1 LVSLQNAL
9 EAAKGELQVICRDVD
24 ALRLHDRSDTSLP
37 NLSCVQPGDATWT
50 FNGCGVAHTATL
62 DHSWMEIDGMVTEI
76 TGVLKNMQKIEDEFK
91 VLRKLFHQKDRTC
104 NQCLQPSL
112 VHSKDVDEQAWSM
125 PDFDIG
131 ANLVRPHQRII
142 QELDNLL
149 LAELCSSRRLQA
161 PVLDSNLLKP
171 HRTAIDKPSGKSLP
185 LNPPKKGDVA
195 MAIAKDSFLKERGST
210 SKEDMR
216 VNQSFARH
224 INEKQDSL
232 SFKQANREFVQPES
246 KSLHNQMDDDSPLS
260 HDVVLVQPKPDIG
273 VSNLFRAWG
282 KDNNLKH
289 APVEAVQ
296 FENDG
301 DSHVLQTTGQQR
313 QKWDRVHDK
322 APNSGNK
329 HAGKSYCPAET
340 AEKLFSGDV
349 TTDGVARSTFFFGDP
364 GFPSGSHPSNRAENT
379 YLGSPPA
386 DMSSPGEEIENSETR
401 TNRQFQYA

>member
-1 LVSLQNAL
+1 LQNAL

-104 NQCLQPSL
+104 NQCLASL
-112 VHSKDVDEQAWSM
+112 AHSKDVDEQSWSM

-142 QELDNLL
+142 QDLDNLL

-161 PVLDSNLLKP
+161 PVVEP
-171 HRTAIDKPSGKSLP
+171 HRTAIDKPSSKSP
-185 LNPPKKGDVA
+185 ALNPPNKSDVA
-195 MAIAKDSFLKERGST
+195 MATAKDSCLKEGGST
-210 SKEDMR
+210 SKEDMRVDMR

-224 INEKQDSL
+224 CNQTQDSL
-232 SFKQANREFVQPES
+232 SFKQANRQSVQPQS
-246 KSLHNQMDDDSPLS
+246 KSLDNQMDEVSPLS
-260 HDVVLVQPKPDIG
+260 HDVVLVQRYADSDIG
-273 VSNLFRAWG
+273 VSKLFRAWG

-289 APVEAVQ
+289 APLETVQ
-296 FENDG
+296 MENDG
-301 DSHVLQTTGQQR
+301 DAHVVQTTGQQK
-313 QKWDRVHDK
+313 QKWDRDHDK
-322 APNSGNK
+322 APNSCSK
-329 HAGKSYCPAET
+329 HACKSYCLAET

-349 TTDGVARSTFFFGDP
+349 TTDGVACSTFFGDP
-364 GFPSGSHPSNRAENT
+364 GFPSGNHPSNRAENT
-379 YLGSPPA
+379 FLGSPPA
-386 DMSSPGEEIENSETR
+386 DMSSPGEEIQNSETR

>member
-1 LVSLQNAL
+1 MDRALQGLLESRKALVSLQNAL

-104 NQCLQPSL
+104 NQCLASL
-112 VHSKDVDEQAWSM
+112 AHSKDVDEQGWSM

-131 ANLVRPHQRII
+131 PNLVRPHQRII
-142 QELDNLL
+142 QDLDNLL

-161 PVLDSNLLKP
+161 PV
-171 HRTAIDKPSGKSLP
+171 
-185 LNPPKKGDVA
+185 V
-195 MAIAKDSFLKERGST
+195 RGST

-224 INEKQDSL
+224 FNQTQDSL
-232 SFKQANREFVQPES
+232 SFKQANRQSVQPQS
-246 KSLHNQMDDDSPLS
+246 KSLDNQMDDVSPLS

-273 VSNLFRAWG
+273 VSKLFRAWG

-289 APVEAVQ
+289 APLEAVQ
-296 FENDG
+296 LENDG
-301 DSHVLQTTGQQR
+301 DAHVLQMTGQQK
-313 QKWDRVHDK
+313 QKWDRDHDK
-322 APNSGNK
+322 APNSGSK
-329 HAGKSYCPAET
+329 HACKSYCPAET

-364 GFPSGSHPSNRAENT
+364 GFPSGNHPSNRAENT
-379 YLGSPPA
+379 FLGSPPA